1 MGNTPSDKKSGAA
14 SKIDRRPTS
23 PTQNSTNPSNNNN
36 TNNKGN
42 SKNTTAPAE
51 EFEEPSDSSSGDYE
65 YDNPQ
70 LITPSNPDANYR

>member
-1 MGNTPSDKKSGAA
+1 MGNTPSDKKSGAS
-14 SKIDRRPTS
+14 SKTDRRPTS
-23 PTQNSTNPSNNNN
+23 PTQNSTNPSNNN

-70 LITPSNPDANYR
+70 LLTPSNPDANYR